1 MALIYAII
9 GVKEGQC
16 CTLNEPPGS
25 HKVPPVNSTW
35 NQHILLQ
42 YQAKPTSRSISEK
55 QNSRE
60 GIKAILCASFPVE
73 RIQSELTREQ
83 TLANKFQLKTN

>member
-9 GVKEGQC
+9 GVKEGQS
-16 CTLNEPPGS
+16 CTLNEPPSS

-35 NQHILLQ
+35 NQHVLLQ
-42 YQAKPTSRSISEK
+42 YQAKPTSRSINEK

-60 GIKAILCASFPVE
+60 GIKAIL
-73 RIQSELTREQ
+73 
-83 TLANKFQLKTN
+83 